1 MLRYRVISLL
11 AFGIVPAFAQRLSI
25 GVLGGGSLT
34 DSFPTVTVPVEVPG
48 ANALSGLRYYSRA
61 KDYIIGTAIE
71 LRLRSN
77 WSLEVDGLYRTLHF
91 TTAAV
96 MPDGS
101 LNGIS
106 PSPVVTW
113 EFPVLAKY
121 HFRWLNLGQF
131 AELGPS
137 FRATGNLNGT
147 NPSHAGLTAGL
158 GVEMHAGKI
167 NIAPELRYTRWAP
180 DNAGSPFGQIAGYK
194 SNPNQLELLLG
205 FRAAAES
212 DLHPLGRHFS
222 IGVAAG
228 AGLTDVRSRIIGPR
242 VEFALPKGFALE
254 ADALYHPLRSNS
266 ATSFSGIGS
275 GTGVIGSSS
284 SSNSGYRGSGLT
296 WELPVLAKYRFPT
309 PILRPFVEGGPSFR
323 LGGNVSSHGIT
334 AGVGVEAHLSV
345 LRVAPSVRYTH
356 WALDYPNCPSC
367 STNPNQAEV
376 LVGFSF

>member
-1 MLRYRVISLL
+1 MLRYRVIFLL
-11 AFGIVPAFAQRLSI
+11 VFGIVPAFAQRLSI

-34 DSFPTVTVPVEVPG
+34 DGFPAVTVPLELPG
-48 ANALSGLRYYSRA
+48 ANAPTGARYYSRA
-61 KDYIIGTAIE
+61 KDYMIGTAIE
-71 LRLRSN
+71 LRLRPN
-77 WSLEVDGLYRTLHF
+77 WSLEVDGLFRTLHF
-91 TTAAV
+91 ATAEV
-96 MPDGS
+96 EPDGS
-101 LNGIS
+101 LNSVS

-137 FRATGNLNGT
+137 FRVGGNPNGT
-147 NPSHAGLTAGL
+147 NPSHAGLTAGF

-180 DNAGSPFGQIAGYK
+180 DHAGSPFGQIAGYN
-194 SNPNQLELLLG
+194 SNPNQLEFLLG
-205 FRAAAES
+205 FRVAAKS
-212 DLHPLGRHFS
+212 DLHPLGGHFS
-222 IGVAAG
+222 IGVVAG
-228 AGLTDVRSRIIGPR
+228 AGLTDVRSRIIGPM

-254 ADALYHPLRSNS
+254 ADALHHPLHSNS
-266 ATSFSGIGS
+266 ATSLSEAGS
-275 GTGVIGSSS
+275 GTGVVGVSS

-309 PILRPFVEGGPSFR
+309 RILRPFVEGGPSFR

-345 LRVAPSVRYTH
+345 LRIAPSIRYTH
-356 WALDYPNCPSC
+356 WALDDPICPSC

>member
-1 MLRYRVISLL
+1 M
-11 AFGIVPAFAQRLSI
+11 FAQRLSI

-34 DSFPTVTVPVEVPG
+34 DSFPTVTVPLDLPG
-48 ANALSGLRYYSRA
+48 ANEPLGLRYYSRE
-61 KDYIIGTAIE
+61 KDYIIGAAIE
-71 LRLRSN
+71 LRLRPN

-96 MPDGS
+96 EPGGS
-101 LNGIS
+101 LNSVS

-137 FRATGNLNGT
+137 FRTAGNLNGT

-158 GVEMHAGKI
+158 GVEIHAGKI

-180 DNAGSPFGQIAGYK
+180 DNAVIGYN

-205 FRAAAES
+205 FRVATES
-212 DLHPLGRHFS
+212 YLHPLGRQVS
-222 IGVAAG
+222 IGVVAG
-228 AGLTDVRSRIIGPR
+228 AGLTGATTQIVGPM

-254 ADALYHPLRSNS
+254 VDALYHPLFAEGPGAN
-266 ATSFSGIGS
+266 IG
-275 GTGVIGSSS
+275 GETGVTGVSSG
-284 SSNSGYRGSGLT
+284 SNSGYEGTGLT

-309 PILRPFVEGGPSFR
+309 RTLQPFVEAGPSFR

-334 AGVGVEAHLSV
+334 AGVGVEAHLGV
-345 LRVAPSVRYTH
+345 LRVAPAVRFTH
-356 WALDYPNCPSC
+356 WALDYPNCLPC
-367 STNPNQAEV
+367 STNPNQTEA